1 MIIDAHIH
9 LWNRL
14 HGEDT
19 GIHREALT
27 WGRAREGDTVYYAC
41 PPAFHDSLSTYER
54 ALAQMEYSGVAR
66 AVVLQ
71 EFMDGKQDDYLAE
84 VRRHEPQRFSCLALF
99 DRRFYED
106 PRAAFAEAIGEKRL
120 QGFLVKTPDPFP
132 DIVTPALQPV
142 WDACAERGLPVV
154 LKNGAP
160 ETVGALLAATPGL
173 KVVFSHFAGAWDPIE
188 TFRERLRIAA
198 DHPNVTLDSGGLTYR
213 HRYPFP
219 HPKELLHEAVE
230 TVGAEKIA
238 WGSDYP
244 RPGLVV
250 EASYQQQLD
259 FFTIECDFLTDAQR
273 EAIFSGTALRVYR
286 WEE

>member
-54 ALAQMEYSGVAR
+54 ALAQMECSGVAR

-154 LKNGAP
+154 LRTARPRPWARSWRRRRGSGGVLPLCRGVGPDRDLSRAP
-160 ETVGALLAATPGL
+160 AHRGGP
-173 KVVFSHFAGAWDPIE
+173 
-188 TFRERLRIAA
+188 
-198 DHPNVTLDSGGLTYR
+198 PNVTLDSGGLTYR